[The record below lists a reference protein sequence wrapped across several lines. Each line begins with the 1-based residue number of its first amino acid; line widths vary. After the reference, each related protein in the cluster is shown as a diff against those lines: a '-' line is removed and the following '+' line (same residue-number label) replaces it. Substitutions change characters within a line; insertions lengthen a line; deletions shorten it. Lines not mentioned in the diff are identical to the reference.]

1 MYMSA
6 NTVFHARMKHI
17 KVDFHFVQERA
28 TQKLLDIRPIASRD
42 QLANGLTKALSK
54 GVTSLE
60 FKPFNCTMIAVINRQ
75 INRIVKVLF
84 EFNSNFKLKPAFE
97 F

>member
-17 KVDFHFVQERA
+17 KVDFHFV
-28 TQKLLDIRPIASRD
+28 QKLLDIRPIASRD

-84 EFNSNFKLKPAFE
+84 EFNSNFKLRPAFE